1 MIGTWYRDSHF
12 NWMCY
17 SLYILNPIGHA
28 TCIDLLVWLSMLC
41 TNSDSYLFA
50 RDFWKDRY
58 MCSDVLLSR
67 EKQTECSFIRR
78 SYLFLSTVA
87 EKSFYKNTFAKIVS
101 SHISSLTSFFSC
113 NAIIMINLIRK
124 LKAKLFTIYVL
135 LYNCS
140 PLKDPYLCFFA

>member
-28 TCIDLLVWLSMLC
+28 ACIDLLVWLSMVC
-41 TNSDSYLFA
+41 TKSDSYLFA

-78 SYLFLSTVA
+78 SYPFLSTVA
-87 EKSFYKNTFAKIVS
+87 EKSFYKNSFAKIVS
-101 SHISSLTSFFSC
+101 SHFSSMTSFFSC

-135 LYNCS
+135 LCDCS
-140 PLKDPYLCFFA
+140 TLKDQYLYFFA

>member
-1 MIGTWYRDSHF
+1 MIGTWYRDSYF

-17 SLYILNPIGHA
+17 SLYILNPIGH
-28 TCIDLLVWLSMLC
+28 CVYRSISMIIYGMYQIRLVSICARFLKRQIYVYGC
-41 TNSDSYLFA
+41 T
-50 RDFWKDRY
+50 
-58 MCSDVLLSR
+58 SR

-87 EKSFYKNTFAKIVS
+87 EKSFYTNTFAKIVS